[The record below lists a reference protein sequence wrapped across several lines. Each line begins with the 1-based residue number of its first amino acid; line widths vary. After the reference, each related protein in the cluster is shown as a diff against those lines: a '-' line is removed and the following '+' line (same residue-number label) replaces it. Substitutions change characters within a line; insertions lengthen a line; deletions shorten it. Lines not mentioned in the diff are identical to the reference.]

1 MILPFTSV
9 KMRGVTIRF
18 MTKHVV
24 YLIKLISSIFHV
36 EFIGHSV
43 CPTYKFL
50 VIYILILKII
60 NSGKYTPLI
69 VLQMKEMTNYY
80 VSNSACI
87 PFVQRIK
94 PVFDR
99 QRKLKIFSLK
109 RSAVKLN
116 AQLQLEIYQERIK
129 A

>member
-1 MILPFTSV
+1 
-9 KMRGVTIRF
+9 
-18 MTKHVV
+18 
-24 YLIKLISSIFHV
+24 
-36 EFIGHSV
+36 
-43 CPTYKFL
+43 
-50 VIYILILKII
+50 
-60 NSGKYTPLI
+60 
-69 VLQMKEMTNYY
+69 MKEMTNYY

-99 QRKLKIFSLK
+99 QRELKIFSLK